1 MHSNL
6 KLLSRDVNFINFTN
20 HSLIFQAVST
30 NIFPKTCSKCTRLV
44 QSFYHSR
51 QIPDFLM
58 ALPQK
63 LFCFHIPGVSK
74 PCNPRKAISDEEKWN
89 ISVSINTKRIETN
102 KSFLS
107 GNFRW
112 KPGYGEIWEFCHKEW
127 GFHPVSNVSAQR
139 MKHEH
144 FFTLLASSAVI
155 VKIFLWIFLLET
167 GFATKVENC

>member
-1 MHSNL
+1 ML
-6 KLLSRDVNFINFTN
+6 I
-20 HSLIFQAVST
+20 SLILPITVLYFKQWVLTFSQKHAPNVQGLYKASTIADKSLTFLWLYLKNYFVSM
-30 NIFPKTCSKCTRLV
+30 
-44 QSFYHSR
+44 
-51 QIPDFLM
+51 FLEY
-58 ALPQK
+58 
-63 LFCFHIPGVSK
+63 SK
-74 PCNPRKAISDEEKWN
+74 PCNPRKAISDEEKCN

-127 GFHPVSNVSAQR
+127 GFHPVSNVSTQR

>member
-1 MHSNL
+1 ML
-6 KLLSRDVNFINFTN
+6 I
-20 HSLIFQAVST
+20 SLILPITVLYFKQWVLMFSQKHAPNVQGLYKASIIADKSLTFLWLYLKNYFVS
-30 NIFPKTCSKCTRLV
+30 IFLG
-44 QSFYHSR
+44 Y
-51 QIPDFLM
+51 
-58 ALPQK
+58 
-63 LFCFHIPGVSK
+63 SK

-89 ISVSINTKRIETN
+89 ISVSMNTKRIETN